1 MSSSESI
8 ETTAAT
14 IDQAISQALAEL
26 GAEQEDV
33 TIEVLSTPRSGVL
46 GLGVRQARVRV
57 TKRARE
63 GARSGVMSPPPAPPL
78 RPTPPEMR
86 RPEPRRPEP
95 AKPPEVRSESGQPA
109 RNEAPRRSAEDD
121 AERDETRGNRIESA
135 RDSRDDER
143 DESRGNRSESVRGDD
158 RGESRRDQR
167 TDVRDRG
174 RGGFQPRD
182 PNEPRPDL
190 RQGARPDSSPGAS
203 NDAPREPRGRRE
215 MPPRREGDERE
226 QGRSGGGPRDNRRD
240 GGRGAPRPAPSS
252 GRGDAAAQP
261 ADAASAAD
269 RGQPDRR
276 RADYTSDDRLRSDRA
291 GSEQARSEEGD
302 AEREDRRAA
311 ESAGQERPR
320 EGGSRGRRGRG
331 RGGRRQPDNLPPRTA
346 SASESGSG
354 AAPERMNDRED
365 DRDPFATMDEAGND
379 TRMSADLQE
388 QAREATVFLQRL
400 LELMGEKA
408 TIEPADSDDPETLEL
423 NIKGDGSGILI
434 GRHGQTLDAIEYMV
448 NRFLARKIK
457 DAAPLSID
465 TESYRARRRRL
476 LQRMALSKGEQAKRE
491 HVSVMIDPMPPRD
504 RRIVHLALQDDPMIT
519 TRSTGDGFLRAIEI
533 LPVDERRTP
542 DERGNENRGRGR
554 GRERD
559 RDQDSAPA
567 LGEQGGFKHG
577 QKRIV

>member
-14 IDQAISQALAEL
+14 IDQAISNALAQL

-46 GLGVRQARVRV
+46 GLGARQARVRV

-63 GARSGVMSPPPAPPL
+63 EARSGVMSPPPAPPL

-86 RPEPRRPEP
+86 RPEARPPAAAAAEVQREP
-95 AKPPEVRSESGQPA
+95 SRSERSEAA
-109 RNEAPRRSAEDD
+109 RS
-121 AERDETRGNRIESA
+121 IEQGEEKG
-135 RDSRDDER
+135 DER
-143 DESRGNRSESVRGDD
+143 DESRGNRGEVAPNAE
-158 RGESRRDQR
+158 RGEVGRDQR
-167 TDVRDRG
+167 SDVRGRDRV
-174 RGGFQPRD
+174 GFQPRD

-190 RQGARPDSSPGAS
+190 RQGARPDAQTVP
-203 NDAPREPRGRRE
+203 PREQRDSRRE
-215 MPPRREGDERE
+215 MPPRRDNRRQGGDERD
-226 QGRSGGGPRDNRRD
+226 QARGGIAGGRHDNPRDSSRQ
-240 GGRGAPRPAPSS
+240 APRPTPAAGRDEAS
-252 GRGDAAAQP
+252 GQP

-276 RADYTSDDRLRSDRA
+276 RADYAADDRRRSDQA
-291 GSEQARSEEGD
+291 GVEQGSPEEGD
-302 AEREDRRAA
+302 AERDDRRAA
-311 ESAGQERPR
+311 VSAGQERPR

-331 RGGRRQPDNLPPRTA
+331 RGGRRQSDNLPPRTA
-346 SASESGSG
+346 STPESAFG
-354 AAPERMNDRED
+354 ALPERINERDD
-365 DRDPFATMDEAGND
+365 DRDPFAIMDEAGND
-379 TRMSADLQE
+379 TRISADLQE

-400 LELMGEKA
+400 LELMGEQA

-434 GRHGQTLDAIEYMV
+434 GRHGQTLDALEYMV
-448 NRFLARKIK
+448 NRLLARKVK
-457 DAAPLSID
+457 DAAPISID

-519 TRSTGDGFLRAIEI
+519 TRSTGDGFMRAIEI
-533 LPVDERRTP
+533 VPVDERRTP
-542 DERGNENRGRGR
+542 TERGSENRGRGR

-559 RDQDSAPA
+559 RDQDAAPA

>member
-26 GAEQEDV
+26 GAEQDDV

-86 RPEPRRPEP
+86 RPEPA
-95 AKPPEVRSESGQPA
+95 AKPPDARREPPRIERSEVARPASGEAQGNERSEVRTEERSD
-109 RNEAPRRSAEDD
+109 APS
-121 AERDETRGNRIESA
+121 
-135 RDSRDDER
+135 
-143 DESRGNRSESVRGDD
+143 
-158 RGESRRDQR
+158 
-167 TDVRDRG
+167 
-174 RGGFQPRD
+174 
-182 PNEPRPDL
+182 
-190 RQGARPDSSPGAS
+190 
-203 NDAPREPRGRRE
+203 APRERRE
-215 MPPRREGDERE
+215 MPPRREPRRQDDEGE
-226 QGRSGGGPRDNRRD
+226 QGRTGGGPRENRRD
-240 GGRGAPRPAPSS
+240 GGRNAPRQTPSS
-252 GRGDAAAQP
+252 GRGIASPQT
-261 ADAASAAD
+261 ADAADAAD

-276 RADYTSDDRLRSDRA
+276 RTDLRQDEA
-291 GSEQARSEEGD
+291 PEGMRD
-302 AEREDRRAA
+302 GNRDVGD
-311 ESAGQERPR
+311 SPQERNR

-331 RGGRRQPDNLPPRTA
+331 RGGRRQPDNIPQRAVQPR
-346 SASESGSG
+346 EN
-354 AAPERMNDRED
+354 APEYAGQTNDRDE
-365 DRDPFATMDEAGND
+365 DRDSFAMMDEAGND
-379 TRMSADLQE
+379 TRKSADLQE
-388 QAREATVFLQRL
+388 QAREATLFLERL

-408 TIEPADSDDPETLEL
+408 TIEPAESDDPETLEL

-448 NRFLARKIK
+448 NRLLARKIK

-542 DERGNENRGRGR
+542 NERGSENRGRGR

-559 RDQDSAPA
+559 RDQDSTPG